1 MRSLV
6 GSFWRMRPLYDI
18 MRAIM
23 RLKMLLFGTFVL
35 LQNVKNS
42 YFVFQL
48 HEIEGHH
55 CDHTMVAVEKFVN
68 GHLILNSKSH
78 CDLI

>member
-1 MRSLV
+1 
-6 GSFWRMRPLYDI
+6 
-18 MRAIM
+18 
-23 RLKMLLFGTFVL
+23 MLLFGTFVL

-42 YFVFQL
+42 YFLFEL